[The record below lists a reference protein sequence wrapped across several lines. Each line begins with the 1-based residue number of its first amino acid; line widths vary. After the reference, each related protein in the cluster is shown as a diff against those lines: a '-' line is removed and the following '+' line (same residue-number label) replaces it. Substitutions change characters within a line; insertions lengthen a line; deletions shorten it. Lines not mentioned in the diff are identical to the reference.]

1 MNILN
6 VDPYC
11 YSEKARQALES
22 FGHVEEII
30 YSRSQL
36 IQKLHNVDVLIL
48 RFSHHIDREVL
59 DNAPLLKVIA
69 TNATGTDHIDLEYAE
84 KKGVEVISLKGE
96 YEFLRNI
103 HATAELTWGLI
114 LAGIRKI
121 PTAFESVKERE
132 WDRNRF
138 LGNELFGQRLGIIG
152 LGRIGEKI
160 AIYAQAFGMDVIAYD
175 VIPDKALKYPFVT
188 MCSSLLEC
196 IEQSDILSIHVPL
209 NDQTNKLIGKKEL
222 SLMKKNSFL
231 VNTSRGAIVDDEALL
246 AALTTKQ
253 IAGAALDVLE
263 GEGVDDFV
271 QENSLVCYA
280 SGNDNLLITPHIGGV
295 TFQSWEKTELFIAEK
310 VKQYLQYGRDKA
322 E

>member
-1 MNILN
+1 M
-6 VDPYC
+6 
-11 YSEKARQALES
+11 
-22 FGHVEEII
+22 
-30 YSRSQL
+30 
-36 IQKLHNVDVLIL
+36 
-48 RFSHHIDREVL
+48 
-59 DNAPLLKVIA
+59 LKVIA
-69 TNATGTDHIDLEYAE
+69 TNATGTDHIDLAYAE

-121 PTAFESVKERE
+121 PTAFDSVKQLE

-160 AIYAQAFGMDVIAYD
+160 ANYAQAFGMNVIAYD

-188 MCSSLLEC
+188 MCSTLSEC
-196 IEQSDILSIHVPL
+196 INNSDILTVHVPL
-209 NDQTNKLIGKKEL
+209 NDDTNKLIGRNEI
-222 SLMKKNSFL
+222 SLMKNNSFL
-231 VNTSRGAIVDDEALL
+231 VNTSRGAIVDGEALL
-246 AALTTKQ
+246 EALTTNR

-263 GEGVDDFV
+263 GEGVDGFV
-271 QENSLVCYA
+271 KENSLVRYA
-280 SGNDNLLITPHIGGV
+280 SGNENLLITPHIGGV

-310 VKQYLQYGRDKA
+310 VKHYLQYGRDKA

>member
-69 TNATGTDHIDLEYAE
+69 TNATGTDHIDLEYAK

-121 PTAFESVKERE
+121 PRAFESVKQRE

>member
-1 MNILN
+1 
-6 VDPYC
+6 
-11 YSEKARQALES
+11 
-22 FGHVEEII
+22 
-30 YSRSQL
+30 
-36 IQKLHNVDVLIL
+36 
-48 RFSHHIDREVL
+48 
-59 DNAPLLKVIA
+59 
-69 TNATGTDHIDLEYAE
+69 
-84 KKGVEVISLKGE
+84 
-96 YEFLRNI
+96 
-103 HATAELTWGLI
+103 LI

-121 PTAFESVKERE
+121 PRAFESVKQRE

>member
-11 YSEKARQALES
+11 YSQKARQALES
-22 FGHVEEII
+22 FGNVEEIV

-36 IQKLHNVDVLIL
+36 MEKLHNVDVLIL
-48 RFSHHIDREVL
+48 RFSHRIDQEVL
-59 DNAPLLKVIA
+59 DRAPMLKVIA

-84 KKGVEVISLKGE
+84 KRGVEVISLKGE

-121 PTAFESVKERE
+121 PTAFDSVKQRE

-152 LGRIGEKI
+152 LGRIGEKV
-160 AIYAQAFGMDVIAYD
+160 ANYAQAFGMDVIAYD
-175 VIPDKALKYPFVT
+175 VMPEKALKYPFVS
-188 MCSSLLEC
+188 MCSSLIEC
-196 IEQSDILSIHVPL
+196 IEKSDILSIHVPL
-209 NDQTNKLIGKKEL
+209 NDETNKLIGRNEI
-222 SLMKKNSFL
+222 SLMKKNSFF

-246 AALTTKQ
+246 DALTTNH

-263 GEGVDDFV
+263 GEGVDGFV
-271 QENSLVCYA
+271 QHNNLIRYA
-280 SGNDNLLITPHIGGV
+280 RNNDNLLITPHIGGV

-310 VKQYLQYGRDKA
+310 VKQYLQYGRDKT